1 VFTGLNQTS
10 IVFEFVLSTELLW
23 FSRLSLGLETSL
35 DSFSKS
41 RSWSF
46 GVYLGHKISVSI
58 ASFTNLCCMLIVES
72 LNGDH
77 WPVLSWS
84 VDHHFHGCTS
94 LYYTSND
101 FSTNQLWSYACGF
114 FYARQHICYR
124 VYMLS
129 PVRQS
134 VRLSVCPS
142 VTRVYR
148 RKTVEVGIMKSSP
161 YSSPIP
167 LFFVG

>member
-77 WPVLSWS
+77 
-84 VDHHFHGCTS
+84 
-94 LYYTSND
+94 
-101 FSTNQLWSYACGF
+101 
-114 FYARQHICYR
+114 
-124 VYMLS
+124 
-129 PVRQS
+129 
-134 VRLSVCPS
+134 
-142 VTRVYR
+142 
-148 RKTVEVGIMKSSP
+148 
-161 YSSPIP
+161 
-167 LFFVG
+167 